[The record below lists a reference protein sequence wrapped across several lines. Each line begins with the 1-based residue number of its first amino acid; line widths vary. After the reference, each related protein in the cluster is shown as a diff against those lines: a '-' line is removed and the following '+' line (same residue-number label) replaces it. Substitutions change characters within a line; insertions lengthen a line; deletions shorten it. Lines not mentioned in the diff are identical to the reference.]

1 MWNNAVTNQK
11 EGMILI
17 LDGARDSN
25 WQVAGSC
32 LFPEILKSELREVRA
47 TIEAYSASMP
57 LSGFEQSSACG
68 VVFTAGNNP
77 RHLLVRV
84 TTGDLVIDM
93 NIDRWD

>member
-1 MWNNAVTNQK
+1 
-11 EGMILI
+11 
-17 LDGARDSN
+17 
-25 WQVAGSC
+25 
-32 LFPEILKSELREVRA
+32 VRA

-84 TTGDLVIDM
+84 TTGDLVVDM